1 MRAPWRSY
9 LPWGEK
15 ASTTAMVLVLFAAV
29 GFAIA
34 FTGELISSEVVLGV
48 GGIVTII
55 AVSVGCVF
63 IFVAVPFNAVR
74 IWRTLTESWNRP
86 PANQHK
92 EWKP

>member
-1 MRAPWRSY
+1 MRAPWSSY

-15 ASTTAMVLVLFAAV
+15 SSTTAMVFFLFAAG

-34 FTGELISSEVVLGV
+34 FIGELISSEVILGV

-55 AVSVGCVF
+55 AVSVGCAF

-74 IWRTLTESWNRP
+74 IWRTLREAWNRP
-86 PANQHK
+86 PTNRHK
-92 EWKP
+92 EW